1 MLGNTDNIQLYDYG
15 EKGLKNKLIG
25 IDIGTTGCK
34 VSLFSLKGELLAH
47 YREDYPTYTTV
58 ENASEQDPLDWWR
71 TASSGMR
78 DVLQKEAVFGGEIA
92 AIGLSCMTPVLL
104 PIDTM
109 GNPLCRAHIWSDRR
123 ADNIVSELEQ
133 YYGKENFHKRT
144 GNILKAGYLL
154 PKLYWQMINQ
164 RHIYDAAVSY
174 LQIDGYIALRLTGQ
188 RCMNKSHCELTGL
201 NLLPSGSWL
210 DEVISLFKLDPHK
223 LPEIT
228 ETGSVIGYTLDG
240 LEKECGIPAGI
251 PVVSGGHDSALSSF
265 ALGIS
270 KTGHV
275 CLDIGNASNLVM
287 CIDKTICC
295 KEADFY
301 RHPVQGIWLF
311 QIYSATTGGA
321 FRWLRNILNTLKPG
335 TVDFPRLTKMA
346 EAASPGCKGLI
357 FLPYFCGSQF
367 NDNSK
372 AAWYGL
378 MLDHGLN
385 EMVRAV
391 MEGCALSIR
400 LNMETMEQA
409 SNVDIKTIIATGGGA
424 IDEFWMQMH
433 ANILRRPLKVRPITN
448 AAVFG
453 AAMLARQTVLGIPY
467 EPEFSEEKIF
477 TPDRTYEDI
486 YDNNFRLYKEYLVNV
501 PKLRDKYQDHSI

>member
-1 MLGNTDNIQLYDYG
+1 
-15 EKGLKNKLIG
+15 LKNKLIG

-34 VSLFSLKGELLAH
+34 VSLFSLKEKLLAH
-47 YREDYPTYTTV
+47 YKEDYPTYTTL
-58 ENASEQDPLDWWR
+58 ENTSEQNALDWWR
-71 TASSGMR
+71 IASSGIR
-78 DVLQKEAVFGGEIA
+78 DVLHKESISGSEIA

-104 PIDTM
+104 PVDTM
-109 GNPLCRAHIWSDRR
+109 GNPLCNAHIWSDRR
-123 ADNIVSELEQ
+123 ADNIVPELEQ
-133 YYGKENFHKRT
+133 CYGKENFHKRT
-144 GNILKAGYLL
+144 GNMLKAGYLL

-164 RHIYDAAVSY
+164 KQIYDAAASY
-174 LQIDGYIALRLTGQ
+174 LQVDGYIALRLTGQ
-188 RCMNKSHCELTGL
+188 RSMNKSHCELTGL

-210 DEVISLFKLDPHK
+210 DEVVSLFKLDPHK

-228 ETGSVIGYTLDG
+228 ETGSIIGYTLDG
-240 LEKECGIPAGI
+240 LEKECGLPAGI

-270 KTGHV
+270 KPGDA

-287 CIDKTICC
+287 CTDKTIRC

-301 RHPVQGIWLF
+301 RHPIQGIWLF

-321 FRWLRNILNTLKPG
+321 FRWLRNILDMPVPG
-335 TVDFPRLTKMA
+335 TVDFSRLTKIA
-346 EAASPGCKGLI
+346 EAASPGCKELI

-367 NDNSK
+367 ADNSK

-409 SNVDIKTIIATGGGA
+409 SNVEIRTIIATGGGT
-424 IDEFWMQMH
+424 IDEFWMQIH
-433 ANILRRPLKVRPITN
+433 ADILRRPLKVRSITN

-453 AAMLARQTVLGIPY
+453 AAMLARQTVFGIPY
-467 EPEFSEEKIF
+467 QPEFSDEKTFI
-477 TPDRTYEDI
+477 PDRTYQDI
-486 YDNNFRLYKEYLVNV
+486 YNRNFRLYKECLANA
-501 PKLRDKYQDHSI
+501 PKIRDKDQEHSL